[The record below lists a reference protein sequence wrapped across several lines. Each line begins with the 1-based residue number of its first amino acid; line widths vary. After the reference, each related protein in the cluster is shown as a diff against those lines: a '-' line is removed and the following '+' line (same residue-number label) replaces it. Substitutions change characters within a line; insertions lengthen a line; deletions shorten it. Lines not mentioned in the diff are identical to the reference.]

1 MTVATPATP
10 KRAQNAGRF
19 PWGSNQPTTTERIV
33 VALVLASVA
42 AALNYFRA
50 AEKGGISDFTPLW
63 YGAKMLLHGRNP
75 YLLIG
80 PHRLIDTP
88 TPLVYPAPAFVSV
101 IPLTVFSFHA
111 AGAAFVFLSTAL
123 LAWGITTDGWHR
135 LPIFPSVAFLTS
147 AQLGQ
152 WSILMT
158 SALFIPLVAI
168 VAVAKPQAS
177 LPIVGSTSSKRT
189 VVAAV
194 IGGVVLV
201 ALSFALVPEWPHEW
215 LKLIGSTDY
224 FTPPILR
231 MGGALVAIVLLRW
244 RRREAWLVFIAAC
257 LPQTWYPYNGL
268 LLLAVAATYREA
280 CVLSLFS
287 SAAWMAVFLFIPGEM
302 RSEQTRATWSA
313 VMLAT
318 SYLPAVIIVLRRPN
332 KGPSPWFLS
341 VKAAAVTATT
351 PSTLAKR

>member
-1 MTVATPATP
+1 M
-10 KRAQNAGRF
+10 QNAGGF
-19 PWGSNQPTTTERIV
+19 PWGDNNPTVGERIV
-33 VALVLASVA
+33 VALVLAVTA

-50 AEKGGISDFTPLW
+50 AEKGGMSDFTPLW
-63 YGAKMLLHGRNP
+63 YGARMLLHGQNP

-80 PHRLIDTP
+80 PGRLIETP

-101 IPLTVFSFHA
+101 IPLTFLNFHV
-111 AGAAFVFLSTAL
+111 AGAVFVFLSTAL
-123 LAWGITTDGWHR
+123 LAWGITVDGWHR

-158 SALFIPLVAI
+158 AALFIPLVAF

-177 LPIVGSTSSKRT
+177 LPIIGSTSSRRT
-189 VVAAV
+189 VIAAV
-194 IGGVVLV
+194 VGGLILV
-201 ALSFALVPEWPHEW
+201 ATSFLLLPDWPREW

-231 MGGALVAIVLLRW
+231 FGGVLVALVLMRW

-268 LLLAVAATYREA
+268 LLMAVAATYREA

-287 SAAWMAVFLFIPGEM
+287 SVAWMAVYLFVPGEM
-302 RSEQTRATWSA
+302 RSAETRATWSA
-313 VMLAT
+313 VLLAT

-332 KGPSPWFLS
+332 RGPSPWFFGIWSRSWKSSLGS
-341 VKAAAVTATT
+341 
-351 PSTLAKR
+351 P

>member
-1 MTVATPATP
+1 MMVERQAASTGM
-10 KRAQNAGRF
+10 QNAGGF
-19 PWGSNQPTTTERIV
+19 PWGDNNPTVGERIV
-33 VALVLASVA
+33 VALVLAVTA

-50 AEKGGISDFTPLW
+50 AEKGGMSDFTPLW
-63 YGAKMLLHGRNP
+63 YGARMLLHGQNP

-80 PHRLIDTP
+80 PGRLIETP

-101 IPLTVFSFHA
+101 IPLTFLNFHV
-111 AGAAFVFLSTAL
+111 AGAVFVFLSTAL
-123 LAWGITTDGWHR
+123 LAWGITVDGWHR

-158 SALFIPLVAI
+158 AALFIPLVAF

-177 LPIVGSTSSKRT
+177 LPIIGSTSSRRT
-189 VVAAV
+189 VIAAV
-194 IGGVVLV
+194 VGGLILV
-201 ALSFALVPEWPHEW
+201 ATSFLLLPDWPREW

-231 MGGALVAIVLLRW
+231 FGGVLVALVLMRW

-268 LLLAVAATYREA
+268 LLMAVAATYREA

-287 SAAWMAVFLFIPGEM
+287 SVAWMAVYLFVPGEM
-302 RSEQTRATWSA
+302 RSAETRATWSA
-313 VMLAT
+313 VLLAT

-332 KGPSPWFLS
+332 RGPSPWFFGIWSRSWKSSLGS
-341 VKAAAVTATT
+341 
-351 PSTLAKR
+351 P

>member
-1 MTVATPATP
+1 MTGAVQRSATQASNRG
-10 KRAQNAGRF
+10 KF
-19 PWGSNQPTTTERIV
+19 PWGSNNPTITERLV
-33 VALVLASVA
+33 VALVLGATA
-42 AALNYFRA
+42 AAVNYFRA

-63 YGAKMLLHGRNP
+63 YGARMLLQGQNP

-80 PHRLIDTP
+80 PHGLIETP

-101 IPLTVFSFHA
+101 IPLTVFSFHTA
-111 AGAAFVFLSTAL
+111 AAVFVFLSTAL
-123 LAWGITTDGWHR
+123 LAWGITADGWHR

-158 SALFIPLVAI
+158 AALFIPAVAL

-177 LPIVGSTSSKRT
+177 LPVVGSTSSRRT
-189 VVAAV
+189 LLAAA
-194 IGGVVLV
+194 GGGLILV
-201 ALSFALVPEWPHEW
+201 ATSFWLLPDWPREW

-231 MGGALVAIVLLRW
+231 VGGVLVALVLVRW
-244 RRREAWLVFIAAC
+244 RRQEAWLIFIAAC
-257 LPQTWYPYNGL
+257 MPQTWYPYNGL

-287 SAAWMAVFLFIPGEM
+287 SASWMAVYLFVPGEM

-313 VMLAT
+313 VLLAT

-332 KGPSPWFLS
+332 RGPSPWFFGIWSRSGKSSLGS
-341 VKAAAVTATT
+341 
-351 PSTLAKR
+351 P